1 MPPDLPPLVQR
12 TVERL
17 IRAFAP
23 DRIMLFGSYAK
34 GTARG
39 ASDVDLLVVARLEGS
54 PLAHQRRARQLAAD
68 CFPRVDVVF
77 ATPEDI
83 AEAPAAKSPFL
94 LSILGSAITLY
105 ARPGDGMARYP
116 ARYPGS
122 DGPAGEPS
130 RADPAG

>member
-17 IRAFAP
+17 IRSFAP
-23 DRIMLFGSYAK
+23 ESIMLFGSYAR
-34 GTARG
+34 GTMHD
-39 ASDVDLLVVARLEGS
+39 ASDVDLLIVARLDGD
-54 PLAHQRRARQLAAD
+54 PALHQRRAHQLAAD

-83 AEAPAAKSPFL
+83 AGAPTARSPFL

-105 ARPGDGMARYP
+105 SRSAGRPG
-116 ARYPGS
+116 PGGAS
-122 DGPAGEPS
+122 FS
-130 RADPAG
+130 T